1 MNSIEEA
8 RRAANSAGNLV
19 VFSGA
24 GLSAESGL
32 ATFRDK
38 TEGLWSKYDPME
50 LASVDGFHRDPDLVL
65 RWYAWRRQRHRIALP
80 NAAHRAIARSG
91 ARNVTQNVD
100 NLLERA
106 GVAPEHISHLH
117 GSIMS
122 ERCHADC
129 GWRCDIDLEDS
140 PVLSA
145 CPSCGTRTRPSIVW
159 FGESL
164 PEDALTRAI
173 EWCGEADC
181 LLVVGTSGLVQPA
194 ASLVG
199 MAKARGAVVI
209 DVNPDANEHTGLADI
224 SVPATAAIAI
234 PEILSGIEMAPPK

>member
-1 MNSIEEA
+1 MNPIKDA
-8 RRAANSAGNLV
+8 RRLVEKSRNLV

-38 TEGLWSKYDPME
+38 AEGLWSKYDPME
-50 LASVDGFHRDPDLVL
+50 LASVDGFDRDPELIL
-65 RWYAWRRQRHRIALP
+65 RWYGWRREKHREASP
-80 NAAHRAIARSG
+80 NPAHKAIAHCG
-91 ARNVTQNVD
+91 AWNVTQNVD

-106 GVAPEHISHLH
+106 GVKPERIAHLH

-122 ERCHADC
+122 DRCHGRCGWQEEVVLGGAPSQLICPDC
-129 GWRCDIDLEDS
+129 GA
-140 PVLSA
+140 PV
-145 CPSCGTRTRPSIVW
+145 RPAIVW

-164 PEDALTRAI
+164 PEDALERAMQ
-173 EWCGEADC
+173 WCSQADC

-199 MAKARGAVVI
+199 RAKESGAVVVE
-209 DVNPDANEHTGLADI
+209 VNPTPSTHSEMADI
-224 SVPATAAIAI
+224 TVPAMAAVAI
-234 PEILSGIEMAPPK
+234 PEILAGISPALAK